1 MDTAERVMVVEDDPA
16 VRRAVVRYLT
26 EAGYA
31 VSSFDNGVAALAA
44 LEREL
49 PDLLVVD
56 RMLPGRS
63 GDELVRDARLR
74 GELPIIMLTALND
87 VESRVEG
94 LELGADDYVTK
105 PFSLRELTLRIR
117 AQLRRAHATVEQPA
131 TLRSGEFAIDPARH
145 RVWLRGEEVLLSG
158 REYELMLFLMQH
170 PNEVHSRDHLM
181 QEVWGW
187 GFGDASTVTVH
198 VRRLREKI
206 EAEPSAPRYL
216 RTVWGAGYEF
226 APDRAES

>member
-1 MDTAERVMVVEDDPA
+1 MDAAERVMVVEDDAA

-26 EAGYA
+26 ETGYA

-49 PDLLVVD
+49 PDLMVVD

-63 GDELVRDARLR
+63 GDEIVRDARSR
-74 GELPIIMLTALND
+74 GDMPIIMLTALTD
-87 VESRVEG
+87 VDSRVEG

-117 AQLRRAHATVEQPA
+117 AQLRRAHAATEQPA
-131 TLRSGEFAIDPARH
+131 TFRSGEFAIDPARH
-145 RVWLRGEEVLLSG
+145 RVWLRGEEILLSG

-170 PNEVHSRDHLM
+170 PHEVHSRDRLM

-206 EAEPSAPRYL
+206 ETDPSAPRYL

-226 APDRAES
+226 VPDGAES